1 MAEWLRDNDQ
11 VQIGPCPCTV
21 QLFEQLARAANGSR
35 PDAIR
40 HDAKAVIIR
49 ALVILLTALAP
60 GKVIIER
67 LHARI
72 GEWRGRR
79 DRWRA
84 VGIL

>member
-1 MAEWLRDNDQ
+1 
-11 VQIGPCPCTV
+11 
-21 QLFEQLARAANGSR
+21 
-35 PDAIR
+35 
-40 HDAKAVIIR
+40 
-49 ALVILLTALAP
+49 LVILLTALAP